1 MSAVGELREIN
12 ELLKVTQYIS
22 IGVRSNTQTLLFKI
36 FFCVVYDTFSFF
48 SPQLFRNLRY
58 SKNRGKL
65 EAWWLLSRC
74 LLSTA

>member
-12 ELLKVTQYIS
+12 ELLKVTQYFS

-48 SPQLFRNLRY
+48 P
-58 SKNRGKL
+58 
-65 EAWWLLSRC
+65 LSC
-74 LLSTA
+74 SGI

>member
-36 FFCVVYDTFSFF
+36 FFVWYTIPFLFF
-48 SPQLFRNLRY
+48 PPSC
-58 SKNRGKL
+58 SGI
-65 EAWWLLSRC
+65 
-74 LLSTA
+74 

>member
-1 MSAVGELREIN
+1 MSAVGELREID

-36 FFCVVYDTFSFF
+36 FFLCAIRYLFFF